1 MPEPD
6 TTLKKSRRTEG
17 ALGCETQPPARS
29 LSPATI
35 VRLGAP
41 QLYRLTSKPKADR

>member
-17 ALGCETQPPARS
+17 ALGCETRPPARS

-35 VRLGAP
+35 VRMGAAH
-41 QLYRLTSKPKADR
+41 LYRLTSKPKADR